1 RAIKGAVTS
10 RRMPDAVSVRLDTG
24 CTNADTFEGPRRLT
38 DQEIATIAQWV
49 DAGAPEGNPADL
61 PPPVTY
67 SDGKWQGGEP
77 DFVFPNTPRGFD
89 VPAQLNRDIFRRF
102 PVRTSFD
109 ADRYLTGFEAL
120 PGTGDLGRRINVVHH
135 VTLFID
141 PDCSSLEQEKAFAAS
156 NPPVPG
162 PGFEGEFTYPT
173 TLVGMWFPGTNP
185 LRLQEG
191 IGIRI
196 PRGACL
202 VMEVHY
208 TTWHPEVI
216 SDQTLAGLKFAR
228 TPVLK
233 ERLAMLVRNEHF
245 TIPAGNPHYEVN
257 ASLTLDDDVTIYSLA
272 PHMHQFGTDYL
283 VETELPGGEK
293 RCMLDVDYDFKHQ
306 GTYIYKQPLRLPA
319 GAKINVRAFYDNS
332 ASNPRQFNNPP
343 IDIPFGRTS
352 DKEMCQLT
360 VGLTYDHQ
368 QLQPLS
374 VASVSA
380 ASFDGPVLASEGII
394 AAFGT
399 NLATQQAAA
408 TGDVDPDTPGI
419 QLPTSLGGTRVS
431 IRDSAGVER
440 LAPLFFVSPRQVN
453 YQVPPGTAPGT
464 ATVTVT
470 SGYSIVSTGTA
481 QIERVAPGLFAA
493 NANGQGVAAANV
505 VRVRPGSPQT
515 IESAGGFDPVQ
526 NKFIA
531 RPIDLGQEN
540 EEVFLVLFGAG
551 LRFRSSLA
559 AVTARIGGAE
569 ARVDY
574 AGMQGGFAG
583 LDQANVLIPR

>member
-1 RAIKGAVTS
+1 MWPLDRRPALTMQFFESASGGDCKLNKEDPMKRFLRSTVVLLFPVFYLSLTMTDRSQAHTAWMDTPITFSNQVVRLMQQHCQTCHRPSGIAPFPLITYTDALPQARAIKGAVTS

-245 TIPAGNPHYEVN
+245 TIPAGNPHYEV
-257 ASLTLDDDVTIYSLA
+257 
-272 PHMHQFGTDYL
+272 
-283 VETELPGGEK
+283 
-293 RCMLDVDYDFKHQ
+293 
-306 GTYIYKQPLRLPA
+306 
-319 GAKINVRAFYDNS
+319 
-332 ASNPRQFNNPP
+332 
-343 IDIPFGRTS
+343 
-352 DKEMCQLT
+352 
-360 VGLTYDHQ
+360 
-368 QLQPLS
+368 
-374 VASVSA
+374 
-380 ASFDGPVLASEGII
+380 
-394 AAFGT
+394 
-399 NLATQQAAA
+399 
-408 TGDVDPDTPGI
+408 
-419 QLPTSLGGTRVS
+419 
-431 IRDSAGVER
+431 
-440 LAPLFFVSPRQVN
+440 
-453 YQVPPGTAPGT
+453 
-464 ATVTVT
+464 
-470 SGYSIVSTGTA
+470 
-481 QIERVAPGLFAA
+481 
-493 NANGQGVAAANV
+493 
-505 VRVRPGSPQT
+505 
-515 IESAGGFDPVQ
+515 
-526 NKFIA
+526 
-531 RPIDLGQEN
+531 
-540 EEVFLVLFGAG
+540 
-551 LRFRSSLA
+551 
-559 AVTARIGGAE
+559 
-569 ARVDY
+569 
-574 AGMQGGFAG
+574 
-583 LDQANVLIPR
+583 